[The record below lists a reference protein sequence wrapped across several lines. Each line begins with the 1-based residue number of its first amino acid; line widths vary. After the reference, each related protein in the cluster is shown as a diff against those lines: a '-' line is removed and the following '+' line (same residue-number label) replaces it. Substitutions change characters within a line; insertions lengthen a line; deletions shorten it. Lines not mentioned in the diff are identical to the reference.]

1 MIKRVILGTVLIL
14 HGLIHL
20 LGVAAYWRLAEVEGL
35 SYGTRLLSGSL
46 EGGET
51 GAWVFGLLWLL
62 GAIGFVVAG
71 AAVLLLRPL
80 WRSLTLGVA
89 VLSPAI
95 TVLGRPDAL
104 FGVLV
109 NLAILAYLL
118 VGERRDWL
126 PSARWSSLR

>member
-20 LGVAAYWRLAEVEGL
+20 LGVTAYWRLAEVEGL

-46 EGGET
+46 EGARPAPGSLACS
-51 GAWVFGLLWLL
+51 GCWGR
-62 GAIGFVVAG
+62 GFVVAG
-71 AAVLLLRPL
+71 AAILLLRPL
-80 WRSLTLGVA
+80 WPPLTFGVA

-118 VGERRDWL
+118 VGECRDWL